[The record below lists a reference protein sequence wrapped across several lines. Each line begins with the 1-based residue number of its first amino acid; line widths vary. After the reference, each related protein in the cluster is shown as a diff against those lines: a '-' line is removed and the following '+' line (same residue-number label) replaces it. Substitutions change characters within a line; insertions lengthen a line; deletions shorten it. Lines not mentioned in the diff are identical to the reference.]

1 MILRAKGL
9 RKTLG
14 GKTTLDGADIE
25 LRAGEAA
32 ALEGANGAGKT
43 TLLKILA
50 GLLPP
55 DLCAAFEI
63 AGENGA
69 KWRRWREAV
78 YVHQTP
84 HMFLTTVLRNVEY
97 GLRRRGIGGKEAQNR
112 ALAALEWAG
121 IRDLADSP
129 AWRISGGEAR
139 RVALARAVVLRP
151 QLYLLDEP
159 TAHLD
164 DDGARRVADLT
175 MKLRAEGA
183 AVLIATHAPAP
194 QCDRRLRLKNG
205 KISGD

>member
-9 RKTLG
+9 RKILG

-50 GLLPP
+50 GLLRP
-55 DLCAAFEI
+55 DLCESFEI
-63 AGENGA
+63 AGESGK

-84 HMFLTTVLRNVEY
+84 HMFLTTALRNVEY

-151 QLYLLDEP
+151 RLYLLDEP

-194 QCDRRLRLKNG
+194 QCDRRLRLENG
-205 KISGD
+205 KVSGD

>member
-14 GKTTLDGADIE
+14 GKTTLNGADIE

-50 GLLPP
+50 GLLRP
-55 DLCAAFEI
+55 DLCESFEI
-63 AGENGA
+63 AGESGK

-84 HMFLTTVLRNVEY
+84 HMFLTTALRNVEY

-151 QLYLLDEP
+151 RLYLLDEP

-194 QCDRRLRLKNG
+194 QCDRRLRLENG
-205 KISGD
+205 KVSGD

>member
-14 GKTTLDGADIE
+14 GKTTLDGAEIE

-50 GLLPP
+50 GLLRP
-55 DLCAAFEI
+55 DFCESFEV
-63 AGENGA
+63 AGESG
-69 KWRRWREAV
+69 KEWRRWREAV

-84 HMFLTTVLRNVEY
+84 HMFLTTALRNVEY
-97 GLRRRGIGGKEAQNR
+97 GLRRRGIGGKEARNR
-112 ALAALEWAG
+112 ALSALEWAG

-151 QLYLLDEP
+151 RLYLLDEP

-194 QCDRRLRLKNG
+194 QCDRRLRLENG
-205 KISGD
+205 KVSGD